1 MFPLYDE
8 SHIRG
13 KTPWATIFLIIL
25 NVALFFISL
34 INLDSFIAVYGFS
47 PKGFFIQEKYFS
59 VFSSMFFHGGFL
71 HLLGNM
77 WFLWVFG
84 NNLEKRLGKF
94 KFLAFYLL
102 TGLFSALVYLILASK
117 NSIPAIGASGAI
129 SGVLG
134 GYLVLFSRHKI
145 VSLVPIF
152 FFIHLIAVPALI
164 FIGIWFLYQLLYIG
178 TETAVAYWAHIA
190 GFLAG
195 ILLIKLFSRPQREYY
210 LF

>member
-84 NNLEKRLGKF
+84 DNLEKKLGKI
-94 KFLAFYLL
+94 KFLSFYLL
-102 TGLFSALVYLILASK
+102 CGLGSALLYSFTAADK
-117 NSIPAIGASGAI
+117 TIPVIGASGAI

-134 GYLVLFSRHKI
+134 GYLILFPKNKVRA
-145 VSLVPIF
+145 LVP
-152 FFIHLIAVPALI
+152 LI
-164 FIGIWFLYQLLYIG
+164 FIWTVISVPAVIYILIWFLYQILYLG
-178 TETAVAYWAHIA
+178 SDPFVAYWGHIG
-190 GFLAG
+190 GFLTG
-195 ILLIKLFSRPQREYY
+195 ILLIKLSGKR
-210 LF
+210 